1 VTPGNAAPEIRG
13 RRGVSVVDG
22 GPYEMA
28 ELADL
33 FRGLELDKLAGA
45 WVACVV
51 DSVMEHRPPVGATA
65 RALIVVAERLH
76 NVQFERRL
84 MAEQTP
90 SVARETAITTGFMV
104 VDGAPPPA
112 KRGQRN
118 DPIGQAILGLKTGQH
133 LRVSPKAIKKA
144 TLASKIAAL
153 RKTGRKDL
161 RSYVADNGDL
171 IVVRDWKVQA

>member
-1 VTPGNAAPEIRG
+1 MTTQQGS
-13 RRGVSVVDG
+13 RGVRGTSVVDA

-33 FRGLELDKLAGA
+33 FRDLDLEKLAGA

-51 DSVMEHRPPVGATA
+51 DSVMEFRPNVGATA

-76 NVQFERRL
+76 NVQFERRIV
-84 MAEQTP
+84 ADQTP
-90 SVARETAITTGFMV
+90 SAQKATTVTTGFVV

-112 KRGQRN
+112 KPGQRN

-133 LRVSPKAIKKA
+133 LRIAPTAIKKA
-144 TLASKIAAL
+144 TLASKVAAL
-153 RKTGRKDL
+153 RRSGRKDM
-161 RSYVADNGDL
+161 RNYTADNGDL
-171 IVVRDWKVQA
+171 IVVRDWKVAS